1 MPQFKKGRQ
10 LKRPKSPRS
19 PADSSR
25 LRIIGGSY
33 RGRQIR
39 YSGDPITRPM
49 KDDIREAVFN
59 LVGGWTS
66 GKAVF
71 DLFAGTGAMGLEA
84 MSRGTA
90 RVFLVERH
98 FPTVKIIRDNIHTL
112 DPDMAAE
119 VAASDTFFWS
129 RRFLQDQRQWPS
141 EPWLV
146 FCCPPYALYG
156 RSPDQMREL
165 IGAFVQAAPLDSL
178 IVVESDQ
185 RFDVE
190 QLPAHENW
198 VVRHYTPAVISILKK
213 FPVAADPD

>member
-1 MPQFKKGRQ
+1 MPQFRKGRE
-10 LKRPKSPRS
+10 LKNLKSPRQA
-19 PADSSR
+19 ADAGK

-84 MSRGTA
+84 ISRGAA
-90 RVFLVERH
+90 RAFLIERH
-98 FPTVKIIRDNIHTL
+98 FPTVKIIRDNIRSL

-119 VAASDTFFWS
+119 ATASDTFFWS
-129 RRFLQDQRQWPS
+129 RRFLADATQWPS

-146 FCCPPYALYG
+146 FCCPPYDLYVS
-156 RSPDQMREL
+156 SPAPIREL
-165 IGAFVQAAPLDSL
+165 IKSFVDAAPEDSL
-178 IVVESDQ
+178 MVVESDH
-185 RFDVE
+185 RFDLE
-190 QLPAHENW
+190 QLPDHENW
-198 VVRHYTPAVISILKK
+198 VVRNYTPAVISIFKK
-213 FPVAADPD
+213 FS